1 MRLFHGSILKILEID
16 LSKSRLDKDFGKGFY
31 LSDNEEQALK
41 MAKIK
46 SRLFGMPPVVSQ
58 FEFNEIAL
66 SDGSLNV
73 LRFNG
78 YSKEWAEFIFA
89 NRKSSQTG
97 FTHDYDLVIGPIAND
112 KIGVQVRLF
121 EDDEIDLDTF
131 LERIKYIKG
140 ITVQYYFGTEKA
152 IKTLTTL

>member
-1 MRLFHGSILKILEID
+1 MILYHGSTVKIGDID
-16 LSKSRLDKDFGKGFY
+16 LSKSKQDKDFGRGFY

-46 SRLFGMPPVVSQ
+46 ARLLDLKPIVTSFQ
-58 FEFNEIAL
+58 FNENNL
-66 SDGSLNV
+66 TNESLRV
-73 LRFNG
+73 LRFDS
-78 YSKEWAEFIFA
+78 YSKEWADFIFA

-97 FTHDYDLVIGPIAND
+97 FRHDYDIVVGPIAND

-121 EDDEIDLDTF
+121 EDDEIDLNTF

-140 ITVQYYFGTEKA
+140 VTFQYYFGTEKA
-152 IKTLTTL
+152 VKNLTAL